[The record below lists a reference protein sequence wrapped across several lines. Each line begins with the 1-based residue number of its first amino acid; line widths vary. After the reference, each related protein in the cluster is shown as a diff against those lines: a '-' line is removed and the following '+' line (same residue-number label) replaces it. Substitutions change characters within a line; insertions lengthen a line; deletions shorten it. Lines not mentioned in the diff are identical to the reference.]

1 MHPCNRYQR
10 HKHGGRAIHDRNS
23 GLVFQRHRLHRCST
37 HCLVH
42 RHARHADL
50 DHRSASRQSRGI
62 TRPSRNPLVKS
73 LVSHR
78 ANEWPGNSCLSDHHI
93 QTDGTFTC
101 ATGIRDRRRSNTTS
115 RLDKSWTTHKGIRR
129 SFRAH
134 TGMEWFTRGTS
145 CRFMASSHHF
155 RSSPTL
161 LPHLFFPELWTIK
174 PSDNTVLTRTPMISD
189 SARRMSRGT
198 SCFVSGHGFIRKHR
212 RQPADTAS

>member
-129 SFRAH
+129 SFVH
-134 TGMEWFTRGTS
+134 TRGWSGSHAGRLVGS
-145 CRFMASSHHF
+145 CQAVTISVV
-155 RSSPTL
+155 P
-161 LPHLFFPELWTIK
+161 LPFFHIFF
-174 PSDNTVLTRTPMISD
+174 SQN
-189 SARRMSRGT
+189 
-198 SCFVSGHGFIRKHR
+198 SGR
-212 RQPADTAS
+212 